1 MPDGSNLGT
10 LPTREAIQVA
20 REKYL
25 DLVMVSPGAKPPV
38 CRIMDYGRHRYEQ
51 EKKDKEARKKQ
62 KVTSLKELT
71 VSYKIGEHDFQVRV
85 KRIKEFVEHGDKVK
99 VTVRLR
105 GREEQHSNLAIILL
119 EKFAKAVEEV
129 VVIEK
134 DPKIEGK
141 QIIMILAPK
150 K

>member
-1 MPDGSNLGT
+1 MPDGSNLGV
-10 LPTREAIQVA
+10 LPTREAYQVA
-20 REKYL
+20 KEKYL
-25 DLVMVSPGAKPPV
+25 DLVMVSPNAKPPV

-99 VTVRLR
+99 LSVRLR

-119 EKFAKAVEEV
+119 DKFAKEVEEF

-134 DPKIEGK
+134 EAKIEGK